1 MLFFFSFHNID
12 VCLWIDALVLLFNET
27 LRYISKFF
35 LNYRNLQAG
44 IYLFKV
50 NNENT
55 RTNCEI
61 WSKLTVQTLERCNW
75 YRSGVLLLTL
85 NVFHTL
91 SSCFHPKK
99 HFWSP
104 WCLKDVFSGTISRL
118 PSCLEG
124 VLRIQWGLIFA
135 NVIRC
140 SRLRLWVG
148 YFIYFKL
155 TPVLLMDVF
164 SRCSLIQLKKYIG

>member
-1 MLFFFSFHNID
+1 MFKTIPELPNDCVKSVQIRTRKNSVFGHSSRTELSKNIMKRIKNWLAETRFLLAFLIMLKNHVVLLKSEICFFFSFHNID
-12 VCLWIDALVLLFNET
+12 DCLWIDALVLLFNET

-35 LNYRNLQAG
+35 LNYRNPPAG

-61 WSKLTVQTLERCNW
+61 WLKLTIQTLERCKW

-99 HFWSP
+99 HFLVSMM
-104 WCLKDVFSGTISRL
+104 S
-118 PSCLEG
+118 
-124 VLRIQWGLIFA
+124 
-135 NVIRC
+135 
-140 SRLRLWVG
+140 
-148 YFIYFKL
+148 
-155 TPVLLMDVF
+155 
-164 SRCSLIQLKKYIG
+164 